1 MENNIC
7 IVYRHLY
14 LQPRKDTYMIEVDPE
29 NAIYYFNSSWHS
41 PFVCICYI
49 SKPDVLQALSWNHK
63 HDYSSMI

>member
-1 MENNIC
+1 MENSIC

-29 NAIYYFNSSWHS
+29 NAINYLTVHDTAHSSAS
-41 PFVCICYI
+41 AICN
-49 SKPDVLQALSWNHK
+49 PDVLQALLCNHK